1 MSEPTA
7 APAQPQEGEPNE
19 PEPFDAERAQAK
31 IKKANNEA
39 ANLRARLKELEP
51 LAARAKEIEAASQSE
66 TERAVSKARQEAD
79 QVARS
84 EERGKWA
91 QRLAAAQFVALA
103 ARRNS
108 EFDAQAVLDDLNLA
122 RYVGDDG
129 EPDEKALSG
138 VVERL
143 VPGAAPNPRPTG
155 NADLG
160 PRTNPAPTDP
170 RQRALA
176 QIEADLA
183 ASRRK

>member
-1 MSEPTA
+1 MTAPTPDQPPQEPGKPDTGGPDLTA
-7 APAQPQEGEPNE
+7 EVEKWKALARKHEDKAKELAPA
-19 PEPFDAERAQAK
+19 AK
-31 IKKANNEA
+31 
-39 ANLRARLKELEP
+39 RLAELEQ
-51 LAARAKEIEAASQSE
+51 ASQSE

-129 EPDEKALSG
+129 EPDEKALGG

-143 VPGAAPNPRPTG
+143 VPSAAPNPRPSG

-160 PRTNPAPTDP
+160 PRNSPAPTDP

>member
-1 MSEPTA
+1 MTAPT
-7 APAQPQEGEPNE
+7 PDQPPQDPGKPDTGG
-19 PEPFDAERAQAK
+19 PDLTAEVEK
-31 IKKANNEA
+31 WKA
-39 ANLRARLKELEP
+39 LARKHED
-51 LAARAKEIEAASQSE
+51 RAKELAPAAKRLAELEQASQSE

-108 EFDAQAVLDDLNLA
+108 EFDAQAILDDLNLA

-129 EPDEKALSG
+129 EPDEKALGG

-143 VPGAAPNPRPTG
+143 VPSAAQNPRPSG

-160 PRTNPAPTDP
+160 PRPVAPNADP
-170 RQRALA
+170 RQRARA

-183 ASRRK
+183 ASRRN